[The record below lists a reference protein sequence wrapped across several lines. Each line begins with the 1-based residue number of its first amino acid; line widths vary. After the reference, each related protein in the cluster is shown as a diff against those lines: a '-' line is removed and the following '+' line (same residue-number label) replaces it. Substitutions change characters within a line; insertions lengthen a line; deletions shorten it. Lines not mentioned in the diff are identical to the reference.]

1 MKLFK
6 LYIDD
11 SRIFGLDLIRMFAIV
26 FVVISHTATILPE
39 NIYGFLELFIL
50 DGVCIFFVLSGFLIG
65 RILINIIE
73 KKGFKWGELLNFWI
87 RRWFRTLPNYF
98 LFVLILGVLSKIY
111 IKGFP
116 LQAIKPFLYFGQ
128 NIYKTNDS
136 FFGESWSLSVEEWF
150 YLSMPLL
157 VFIFINVFKIKFK
170 KSLLIVSIFFIIFST
185 CLRFYIYHTAQ
196 FSEMGDYRRVVVMRM
211 DNLMYGVIGAYI
223 SFYYLHFWLKYK
235 NISFFLGL
243 LLIAIWKLLSY
254 KYPSIETFYYVNIFY
269 PLFCFGVF
277 LTLPFLSNYNIKKQ
291 NTLTKAI
298 TYISLISYS
307 LYLIHYSLVKK
318 LFIDN
323 IFADFFNHSLSP
335 FLFKN
340 VFYWVISIL
349 TSILVYKYFE
359 VPMTELRNK
368 LQIKKHFVSKKNKI
382 H

>member
-39 NIYGFLELFIL
+39 NIYGYLELFIL

-73 KKGFKWGELLNFWI
+73 IKGFKWGELLNFWI

-157 VFIFINVFKIKFK
+157 ILIFINVFKLKFK
-170 KSLLIVSIFFIIFST
+170 KSLLVVSIFFIIFST
-185 CLRFYIYHTAQ
+185 CSRFYIFHTAQ
-196 FSEMGDYRRVVVMRM
+196 FSEMGDYRRVVIMRM

-223 SFYYLHFWLKYK
+223 SYYYLNFWLKYK

-243 LLIAIWKLLSY
+243 LRHKS
-254 KYPSIETFYYVNIFY
+254 
-269 PLFCFGVF
+269 
-277 LTLPFLSNYNIKKQ
+277 
-291 NTLTKAI
+291 
-298 TYISLISYS
+298 
-307 LYLIHYSLVKK
+307 
-318 LFIDN
+318 
-323 IFADFFNHSLSP
+323 
-335 FLFKN
+335 
-340 VFYWVISIL
+340 
-349 TSILVYKYFE
+349 
-359 VPMTELRNK
+359 
-368 LQIKKHFVSKKNKI
+368 
-382 H
+382 